1 MNFLK
6 KSNLVK
12 IFLLFFFVLISGCS
26 LLDKSEKTDTISNSE
41 NVDVIINEP
50 SSNVS
55 LRSFSDV
62 QSLLNNSITNADDC
76 YDLNFAVEDS
86 ILFSA
91 LHSFLNINEVLF
103 SESHQSFVEIRQG
116 DLSLLASYGKS
127 CLNYSQLILTIEDSD
142 SSVLYS
148 TSFDSVS
155 LKPNYII
162 LEFNSSANYINGKKV
177 VLFWDRNNNNINDDG
192 ELLDSFDFNFDSF
205 SGGKSLELDRF
216 DRSSISHSLIDGGTP
231 GNVNSYYDQSA
242 ADENFSNGDNVAGI
256 ITTNISTSEKSI
268 VYQEQDSTSDCSSVE
283 LDQLWL
289 KPGNVDSG
297 GHTYL
302 YQNGEYIEGY
312 HEFSPYSVIGIDMSF
327 DNDEVIVSGIRIFNS
342 DFPYVEQ
349 TKEAIFGGQVA
360 YSFPIGRNDQGTS
373 DTGCWMKIIFDYE
386 EF

>member
-55 LRSFSDV
+55 LRSFADV

-76 YDLNFAVEDS
+76 YDLNFPVEDS
-86 ILFSA
+86 ILFSS
-91 LHSFLNINEVLF
+91 LHFFLNINEVLL

-116 DLSLLASYGKS
+116 DLSALASYGKS

-216 DRSSISHSLIDGGTP
+216 D
-231 GNVNSYYDQSA
+231 
-242 ADENFSNGDNVAGI
+242 
-256 ITTNISTSEKSI
+256 
-268 VYQEQDSTSDCSSVE
+268 
-283 LDQLWL
+283 
-289 KPGNVDSG
+289 
-297 GHTYL
+297 
-302 YQNGEYIEGY
+302 
-312 HEFSPYSVIGIDMSF
+312 
-327 DNDEVIVSGIRIFNS
+327 
-342 DFPYVEQ
+342 
-349 TKEAIFGGQVA
+349 
-360 YSFPIGRNDQGTS
+360 
-373 DTGCWMKIIFDYE
+373 
-386 EF
+386 